1 MKVFINADIEGTCGV
16 VDREEV
22 DISINSCI

>member
-1 MKVFINADIEGTCGV
+1 MKVFINADIEGTCGGG
-16 VDREEV
+16 DREEV